1 MILGDFKQMLC
12 IDGITIKEEHCC
24 CAKSASH
31 VKSALAAINEL
42 KFGGEA
48 GKRYFDC
55 FNSVQ
60 GGHYEQRM
68 RKYPYVYIFMGEGEV
83 ARFYALYHV
92 LDIITIGEARKRNLM
107 PIDYKEKIEGETWNE
122 NPDSTYFVLKRI
134 QTNGNLEGRLL
145 VRFSSGQQHAPTF
158 VTASKYEVTQIDPIR
173 SATEFLDYKSVLLT
187 YDELKLVVKDRIWQ
201 EMLSRFGGVYL
212 INDRNTGHNYVG
224 SAYGANG
231 FLGRW
236 SMYAEDPT
244 GGKNET
250 GNVELVKLLK
260 TDPLYAKKYFRYSI
274 LEVLPFTK
282 SGINQSIID
291 AETQW
296 KLRLG
301 TRTHGYNAN

>member
-1 MILGDFKQMLC
+1 MILGDFKQMLG
-12 IDGITIKEEHCC
+12 IDGITIKEEDCC
-24 CAKSASH
+24 CAKSASR

-42 KFGGEA
+42 KLGGEA
-48 GKRYFDC
+48 GKKYFDC

-60 GGHYEQRM
+60 DGHYKQRM
-68 RKYPYVYIFMGEGEV
+68 RNYPFVYIFMGEGEV
-83 ARFYALYHV
+83 ARFYALYEV
-92 LDIITIGEARKRNLM
+92 LDEISIDEAMKRNLM
-107 PIDYKEKIEGETWNE
+107 PDNYIERIEGENWRPGPNT
-122 NPDSTYFVLKRI
+122 TFFVLKNI

-145 VRFSSGQQHAPTF
+145 VRFSSGQQNAPTF

-173 SATEFLDYKSVLLT
+173 SATEFSDYKSVLLT
-187 YDELKLVVKDRIWQ
+187 YDELKAVVKDSIWQ

-212 INDRNTGHNYVG
+212 INDSNTGLNYVG
-224 SAYGANG
+224 SAYNVNG

-250 GNVELVKLLK
+250 GNVELVKLIK

-274 LEVLPFTK
+274 LEVLPLTK

-291 AETQW
+291 AETLW

-301 TRTHGYNAN
+301 TRAHGYNAN